1 MLQYAIPFIVLFFAV
16 ARAQLTP
23 LLIGSDIFTPPYT
36 FCNKPDILNSSIRI
50 SQCDLYRSISCNTT
64 NYRCSLNPNYFNDTA
79 NNGTFV
85 YEMIK
90 FTIEEKWAELMPG
103 SEDGKVR
110 VNVQYNFVN
119 ILFMNGFLQLWKF
132 VPSTSNAYN
141 FTMRQYELRTIDA
154 PTNTQQ
160 TYMFHGLSGGKYI
173 FAYWDNGGTK
183 LGNALPEF
191 SQAFTINQVF
201 TVKTPLRIQIIP
213 KIMNGSVPNYDTDYQ
228 RGNKNFFSYELV
240 GNRGFQSLFNIG
252 MGPGYNRRLYWEYR
266 TDQGNIINAKTQVET
281 VPPQAAAN
289 GFVDTMFKFKI
300 FPTMCCSRRSSM
312 TVRLVYI
319 GLFPN
324 SYEDYF
330 RVRQRYG
337 YGTVIDRRVIMHS
350 RTYLEDIA
358 PGGPYG
364 PTEYEQYVQTTYG
377 YPVAHPSYIAPGVFV
392 CVKDTPVM
400 NLLTSSGNIDT
411 YAVKTLRRNYCEC
424 LSKYY
429 APGSEPYALCIYA
442 RDQSNVPNAQ
452 EAFKTPSGS
461 NTNNFDMFE
470 DYLATNDS
478 PGAKSYTIYGGTFG
492 RPFLVDIDFISRSNS
507 GFDYD
512 YPCNPFTTAY
522 SNAGG
527 TFVTAPIY
535 KGDGKTVFSALDFL
549 NTDMRRSYETSTPA
563 QCNFNGANP
572 PVPAETVLPNGV
584 NTGGITPNNL
594 DSSYAFLGGKGF
606 LGNQCNCLKEI
617 GFFMYYR
624 ASCGTGLKPSVFFD
638 QYNTF
643 IQACAQSDSVFTLH
657 DWWDASYRLCANI
670 ELAALDNIDFR
681 FSIGT
686 PTWGVNYLEPFYEN
700 DWRSNMRPQQFQFTY
715 LGSGPVTSNVLVLN
729 PFQTSTPP
737 PTIQVLT
744 PNNPFNYCRNLQYD
758 YFTLEGYDIS
768 CISTDATLKG
778 VGLITGGVKM
788 YTWVSS
794 VGTREPS
801 VFNRGIGEVYPVPF
815 TKATPFSFVY
825 DKLAP
830 PNAYL
835 DNFQYPPNQG
845 VYGNTTLVFGT
856 TGLDTFIVT
865 IDTSA
870 NDKSVGSNRQL
881 YQTRVS
887 FPTYARFK
895 VIPEIEFLQ
904 FQNVDAGIPGVRLP
918 SIDIVF
924 RISCPVI
931 DMDETNNPNT
941 GQVGYCAQNWI
952 ITNQFFNLV
961 TIQTMSGPSVA
972 SEPFIPASFPNSA
985 QQKPLGDV
993 YESATLQIRI
1003 GYNDGDILTWYFFP
1017 KTEAELPLGTEN
1029 CGVYPTVSGVLQSY
1043 TSIAVPT
1050 KTYTI
1055 QPMIVSVK
1063 SVPAACE
1070 YNKPEML
1077 FSVFRGQCFAY
1088 EVVAFQNL
1096 PNYDLTGTPLDYG
1109 RGTNYWFDID
1119 ADGMQIKGMSVFF
1132 QPYQENTFVTVYDQV
1147 SVIANVPVPP
1157 PTIIVNY
1164 TNPMSRAVYCTN
1176 DTAQGICFAPD
1187 DDTEDMLYSGIDQW
1201 HYYEDGINKLY
1212 LTMRFRMNP
1221 GFSEID
1227 NIGAYFCNMTTQ
1239 FIDVAI
1245 WEIRTKP
1252 LFIIQT
1258 QCIVPQTAYYTYTV
1272 KYGKSI
1278 AGLTNGE
1285 NFPCLERFIAYAIIL
1300 TSFRATPGPLTRI
1313 TNCTEINNCCFQIDF
1328 QVTGNTA
1335 LTDALV
1341 NMDNCTRAECLYE
1354 IKTSPMPNN
1363 TWGGLC
1369 LGVVYTFT
1377 VQSPAALVEQRL
1389 NQNNLPFKVPWRG
1402 PAVLTIPLPK
1412 EGFGFVPIQTTNG
1425 NCEEGGSFVDID
1437 FTYTDPLCSSQIYF
1451 NNTNPACQFNV
1462 LMAIEPINNAVQYTQ
1477 TRARLNNPL
1486 WLNGTNIPV
1495 YNILN
1500 SIKFPEILNDPN
1512 FLSVPDGSYTL
1523 YLWLTPPGPFLSFVT
1538 VASINASRAV
1548 IAEFAALFSN
1558 ANGLSI
1564 IRKSITYPRCPATL
1578 EQVMAVTTVAEYP
1591 LIYITMTID
1600 IIDQAFNGPY
1610 NLTFLSPS
1618 GALLTQVLLEGIVVC
1633 NEPCAGFFPT
1643 QNNQSCAACDEFMRS
1658 KGYTYKLY
1666 VGTGVISVGESGLYF
1681 VRVQAVETVCVATYA
1696 EFITTMN
1703 TLSTSLNCNGP
1714 KCAGRQDG
1722 IVRSY
1727 TFGGTQFPFLLSDF
1741 TQNADRTIAVVRYTY
1756 NWTYYDLN
1764 GTVVTKY
1771 YNNLY
1776 IPFASSGIYELNIT
1790 DYKGC
1795 KVNATCVVQPIYTT
1809 LELELVGSS
1818 SVNCTNQQGAITVAL
1833 VNKTGYPPPPYILY
1847 KVGVDKTPVMT
1858 TNGYLLTDNSVKPGD
1873 QFFYMVC
1880 STIGCCSQVLNLSLA
1895 APAGFE
1901 VRIATA
1907 ISPCSSTSATGQL
1920 IAVAVDAQGNPF
1932 VGGVTYA
1939 WFFNE
1944 VLLGV
1949 TTNTVNGAAAGVY
1962 RVVATSILGCTSTET
1977 VALFATTDISITY
1990 ERDPVN
1996 INPGRIAGSILGG
2009 NGYPYTIRLYPDIPP
2024 DDINAVV
2031 IVSINQSPILTTF
2044 VISEVPSQA
2053 TLIMRVTDKDGCQN
2067 QFELAGGRIP
2077 DTEPIVP
2084 PSPSPS
2090 PLPIPSNKKFDLLP
2104 ILIPVM
2110 FLVIMAL
2117 SLVFAYARHV
2127 RKNKYTR

>member
-1 MLQYAIPFIVLFFAV
+1 MLLCLAIAV
-16 ARAQLTP
+16 DAQLTP
-23 LLIGSDIFTPPYT
+23 LLIGADIFTPPST
-36 FCNKPDILNSSIRI
+36 FCNKPDILNITLRV
-50 SQCDLYRSISCNTT
+50 SQCNLYRSLTCNTT
-64 NYRCSLNPNYFNDTA
+64 NYRCSLNPNFYNDTT

-85 YEMIK
+85 NEMIK
-90 FTIEEKWAELMPG
+90 FTITTWAALMPG
-103 SEDGKVR
+103 TDDGKVQ
-110 VNVQYNFVN
+110 VNVQYNFPN
-119 ILFMNGFLQLWKF
+119 IFYLNGFLQLWKF
-132 VPSTSNAYN
+132 VPTTSNAYN
-141 FTMRQYELRTIDA
+141 FTMRQYELRTVDA
-154 PTNTQQ
+154 VSNTQQ
-160 TYMFHGLSGGKYI
+160 TYLFHGLSGGKYI
-173 FAYWDNGGTK
+173 FAFWDNGGTK

-191 SQAFTINQVF
+191 SPAFTINQVF

-240 GNRGFQSLFNIG
+240 GNRGFQSLFNIAT
-252 MGPGYNRRLYWEYR
+252 GPGYNRRLYWEYR

-281 VPPQAAAN
+281 VPAQATAD

-300 FPTMCCSRRSSM
+300 FPVMCCRRRSSM
-312 TVRLVYI
+312 SVRLVYT

-324 SYEDYF
+324 GYEDYF
-330 RVRQRYG
+330 RIRQRYG
-337 YGTVIDRRVIMHS
+337 YGTVIDRRVIVHK
-350 RTYLEDIA
+350 RTYLEDFA
-358 PGGPYG
+358 PGGPFA
-364 PTEYEQYVQTTYG
+364 PTEYEKYVQTTYG
-377 YPVAHPSYIAPGVFV
+377 YPGAHPAFLAPNVYV

-400 NLLTSSGNIDT
+400 NLLTSSGNVDE
-411 YAVKTLRRNYCEC
+411 YHVRTLRRNYCEC

-429 APGSEPYALCIYA
+429 PPGAEPYSLCFYA
-442 RDQSNVPNAQ
+442 RGQSKVPQAQ

-470 DYLATNDS
+470 DYLAANDS
-478 PGAKSYTIYGGTFG
+478 PGAKDYTIYGGVFG
-492 RPFLVDIDFISRSNS
+492 RPFLVDIDFEFQNNNYLA
-507 GFDYD
+507 YD
-512 YPCNPFTTAY
+512 YPCNPFRTAY
-522 SNAGG
+522 TSVNP
-527 TFVTAPIY
+527 TFVTSGDY
-535 KGDGKTVFSALDFL
+535 HGDGRTVFSALDFL
-549 NTDMRRSYETSTPA
+549 NTDMGRVYEASTPA
-563 QCNFNGANP
+563 QCNFGGANP
-572 PVPAETVLPNGV
+572 NIPGSTTLASGV
-584 NTGGITPNNL
+584 DVNDITPDNL
-594 DSSYAFLGGKGF
+594 DGSYAFLGGRGF
-606 LGNQCNCLKEI
+606 LGNQCNCLKEN
-617 GFFMYYR
+617 GFFMYNGQTC
-624 ASCGTGLKPSVFFD
+624 SLGGLKPSVFLY
-638 QYNTF
+638 QYNTM
-643 IQACAQSDSVFTLH
+643 IQACADSNSVYTNH
-657 DWWDASYRLCANI
+657 DWWAASYRLCANLQTSSTDPI
-670 ELAALDNIDFR
+670 RFG

-686 PTWGVNYLEPFYEN
+686 PSWGVDFLQPFYEN
-700 DWRSNMRPQQFQFTY
+700 DWRSNLRPQQFQFIFNGVPNTINIIG
-715 LGSGPVTSNVLVLN
+715 LT

-737 PTIQVLT
+737 PFIQVLT
-744 PNNPFNYCRNLQYD
+744 PDNPFNYCRELQKD
-758 YFTLEGYDIS
+758 YLNLEGYSVS
-768 CISTDATLKG
+768 CISTDATLRG
-778 VGLITGGVKM
+778 VDIQSGGATM
-788 YTWVSS
+788 YNWISAS
-794 VGTREPS
+794 GSTRQPY
-801 VFNRGIGEVYPVPF
+801 VFNRGIGEIPPFPVPF
-815 TKATPFSFVY
+815 TQATPFSFVY

-835 DNFQYPPNQG
+835 DQFQYPPNQG

-870 NDKSVGSNRQL
+870 NDKNVGSNRQL

-904 FQNVDAGIPGVRLP
+904 FQNVDAGIPSVRLP

-931 DMDETNNPNT
+931 DMNEGNNANI

-952 ITNQFFNLV
+952 MTNQFYNLV
-961 TIQTMSGPSVA
+961 TVQIISGPTVV
-972 SEPFIPASFPNSA
+972 SEPFIPSDFPNEA
-985 QQKPLGDV
+985 QQTLLGDV
-993 YESATLQIRI
+993 YESAIFQIRI
-1003 GYNDGDILTWYFFP
+1003 RYTEGDILSWYFFP
-1017 KTEAELPLGTEN
+1017 KTEAEQPLGTAN
-1029 CGVYPTVSGVLQSY
+1029 CGHFPDSGVMQSY
-1043 TSIAVPT
+1043 LSITVPT
-1050 KTYTI
+1050 PSLTM
-1055 QPMIVSVK
+1055 QPMIVSTK

-1109 RGTNYWFDID
+1109 RGTNYWFDIS
-1119 ADGMQIKGMSVFF
+1119 ANGVQIKGTSVYF

-1147 SVIANVPVPP
+1147 SVVSNVPVPP
-1157 PTIIVNY
+1157 PDVIANY
-1164 TNPMSRAVYCTN
+1164 TNPMRRAVYCTN
-1176 DTAQGICFAPD
+1176 DTSQGICYAPD
-1187 DDTEDMLYSGIDQW
+1187 DDAEDPFYSGIDQW
-1201 HYYEDGINKLY
+1201 HYFEDGINKLY

-1252 LFIIQT
+1252 LFIIQN
-1258 QCIVPQTAYYTYTV
+1258 QCPVTQTAYYTYTV

-1278 AGLTNGE
+1278 AGLVNGE
-1285 NFPCLERFIAYAIIL
+1285 NFPCLERFITYAIIL

-1313 TNCTEINNCCFQIDF
+1313 ANCTEINNCCFKIDF

-1335 LTDALV
+1335 ITDALV
-1341 NMDNCTRAECLYE
+1341 NMDNCTRPECLYE

-1369 LGVVYTFT
+1369 LGVSYTFT
-1377 VQSPAALVEQRL
+1377 IQSPAALVEQRL
-1389 NQNNLPFKVPWRG
+1389 NQYNLPFKVPWRG
-1402 PAVLTIPLPK
+1402 PAVLVIPLPK
-1412 EGFGFVPIQTTNG
+1412 EGFGFVPIETTNG

-1462 LMAIEPINNAVQYTQ
+1462 LFAIEPINNAVQYTQ
-1477 TRARLNNPL
+1477 TQARLNNPF

-1500 SIKFPEILNDPN
+1500 SLKFPEILNDPN
-1512 FLSVPDGSYTL
+1512 FPSIPDGSYAL
-1523 YLWLTPPGPFLSFVT
+1523 YIWLTPPGPFLPFST
-1538 VASINASRAV
+1538 VASRNATRAV
-1548 IAEFAALFSN
+1548 IAEFAAFFSS

-1564 IRKSITYPRCPATL
+1564 IRTSITYPRCPATL
-1578 EQVMAVTTVAEYP
+1578 DQVLDVTTVAEYP

-1610 NLTFLSPS
+1610 NLTYLSPS
-1618 GALLTQVLLEGIVVC
+1618 GAVVTQVLLEGIVVC

-1658 KGYTYKLY
+1658 KGFSYKLY
-1666 VGTGVISVGESGLYF
+1666 VGTGVISTGESGLYF
-1681 VRVQAVETVCVATYA
+1681 VRVQAVETVCVATYP
-1696 EFITTMN
+1696 EFITALN

-1727 TFGGTQFPFLLSDF
+1727 TIGGTQFPFLLSDF

-1764 GTVVTKY
+1764 GTIVTKY

-1776 IPFASSGIYELNIT
+1776 IPFVSSGIYELNIT
-1790 DYKGC
+1790 DYKDC
-1795 KVNATCVVQPIYTT
+1795 KVNATCVVQPVYTT
-1809 LELELVGSS
+1809 LELELKNSS
-1818 SVNCTNQQGAITVAL
+1818 SPSCTGQQGAITVAL

-1858 TNGYLLTDNSVKPGD
+1858 TNGYILTDNSVKPGD

-1880 STIGCCSQVLNLSLA
+1880 STIGCCSQILNLSLA
-1895 APAGFE
+1895 APAGFD

-1907 ISPCSSTSATGQL
+1907 VSPCSATSATGQL
-1920 IAVAVDAQGNPF
+1920 VAVVVDSQGNPY

-1939 WFFNE
+1939 WYFNE
-1944 VLLGV
+1944 ILLGV
-1949 TTNTVNGAAAGVY
+1949 TTNTVNGASAGVY

-1977 VALFATTDISITY
+1977 VALFAMSDIGITY

-1996 INPGRIAGSILGG
+1996 INPGRVAGSIFGG
-2009 NGYPYTIRLYPDIPP
+2009 NGFPYTVRLYPDIPP

-2031 IVSINQSPILTTF
+2031 IISINQSPILTTF
-2044 VISEVPSQA
+2044 VINEVPSQA
-2053 TLIMRVTDKDGCQN
+2053 TFLMRVTDKDGCQN
-2067 QFELAGGRIP
+2067 QFEITGGRIP
-2077 DTEPIVP
+2077 DTEPIIP

-2090 PLPIPSNKKFDLLP
+2090 PLPIPKTTKFDLLP